1 MMTEGEFQEFLIKV
15 GYRYNK
21 KSKTAF
27 NSFEG
32 FHTLIRFME
41 NEKRYLVQLDAFA
54 DDRPVLEKM
63 LRDFSAEGKDHV
75 TKAAYKKRI
84 VEISIKMTV
93 DSQIDREHLEG
104 LARFMMTLYKSGAIR
119 PLCRVCARGR
129 KTGLYVIGQEL
140 EPVCDSC
147 ITRKRRLYE
156 RRVDMFEKKQQ
167 NMPAGIAGALFGAIL
182 GSSLYVLLYQLWT
195 GFGLYAALIAL
206 GAFAGFVVAGSRA
219 TKKSAVVCY
228 ILSVIVFAA
237 AEYTAIVTAL
247 AIQIEREGGGIAV
260 AEAMQVTNT
269 YLTDPSY
276 SSYIWTILIELA
288 VGVVVMALIGLGYF
302 LKRRYTRP
310 LKISKNVL

>member
-1 MMTEGEFQEFLIKV
+1 MTEGEFQEFLIKV

-32 FHTLIRFME
+32 FHTLICFLE
-41 NEKRYLVQLDAFA
+41 KEKRYHVQLDAFA
-54 DDRPVLEKM
+54 DDKPALEKM
-63 LRDFSAEGKDHV
+63 LRDFSSEGKDYV
-75 TKAAYKKRI
+75 TKAVCKNRI
-84 VEISIKMTV
+84 IEISIKMTV
-93 DSQIDREHLEG
+93 DSQIDREHLEQ
-104 LARFMMTLYKSGAIR
+104 LARFMTTLYKSGTIR
-119 PLCRVCARGR
+119 PLCRVCGRGR

-140 EPVCDSC
+140 TPVCENC

-156 RRVDMFEKKQQ
+156 RRVDLFEKKQQ
-167 NMPAGIAGALFGAIL
+167 NMPAGIAGALFGAML
-182 GSSLYVLLYQLWT
+182 GASLYVLLYQLWT
-195 GFGLYAALIAL
+195 GLGIYAALIML
-206 GAFAGFVVAGSRA
+206 GAFAGFVAAGNRA

-228 ILSVIVFAA
+228 ILSVIVFIIT
-237 AEYTAIVTAL
+237 EYTAIVTAL

-269 YLTDPSY
+269 YLTDTAY
-276 SSYIWTILIELA
+276 LSYIWTIFLELGIGIA
-288 VGVVVMALIGLGYF
+288 VMALIGLGYY